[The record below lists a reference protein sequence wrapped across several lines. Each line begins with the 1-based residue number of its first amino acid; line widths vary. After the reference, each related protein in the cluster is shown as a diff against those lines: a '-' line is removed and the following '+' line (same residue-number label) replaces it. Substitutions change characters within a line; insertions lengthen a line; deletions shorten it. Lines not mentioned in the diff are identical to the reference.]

1 MQSRLAPMITLVA
14 ALLAPGVVLTQCPA
28 NSSVYDTQVV
38 DGRTLHKCRCDSGF
52 AKAGSACIQAHC
64 LKPME
69 RLENARAGVV
79 ASEMAMRSIFE
90 AGFVRRLFDAI
101 EAVPQLGDLADLV
114 AFAEALRTAD
124 NAILDQLDQVRAQK
138 LDRAEEKAAIR
149 NFNTFR
155 RLVRETEAELVI
167 QNCVPAPAGAG

>member
-1 MQSRLAPMITLVA
+1 
-14 ALLAPGVVLTQCPA
+14 
-28 NSSVYDTQVV
+28 
-38 DGRTLHKCRCDSGF
+38 
-52 AKAGSACIQAHC
+52 
-64 LKPME
+64 ME